1 MEKVIT
7 LSLPKA
13 CSEQWSNFTPTT
25 QGGWCNSC
33 RKEVVDFTLMSE
45 KQIIDYFSK
54 TAGNTCGRFQASQ
67 LKAYPT
73 ESLPTVEPGW
83 MFLKAGLLGLFLA
96 FAPKPSPALPI
107 RTMELQQNFHGQS
120 SVEARKHSSMPFLE
134 ITGTVKSEEDG
145 APLPGVNIVLK
156 GTMIGTVTDEKGK
169 FKFDHDLKQGDILVF
184 SFIGLKTQEYVVP
197 ASLNSSLEIVM
208 KLDIDTMMMGEIV
221 VGRVYATRTNG
232 LQKLWG
238 KIKSIF

>member
-1 MEKVIT
+1 MKKVIT

-13 CSEQWSNFTPTT
+13 CSEQWSNFAPTT

-33 RKEVVDFTLMSE
+33 RKEVVDFTSFSE

-83 MFLKAGLLGLFLA
+83 MFLKAGLLGLCLA
-96 FAPKPSPALPI
+96 FAPKPSSALPL
-107 RTMELQQNFHGQS
+107 RTMEPRQDFQGQS
-120 SVEARKHSSMPFLE
+120 SVEVKQHSSIPFLK

-145 APLPGVNIVLK
+145 ALLPGVNIVLK
-156 GTMIGTVTDEKGK
+156 GTMIGTVTDENGQ
-169 FKFDHDLKQGDILVF
+169 FKFDYDLKQGDVLVF

-197 ASLNSSLEIVM
+197 AVLNSSLEIVM

-221 VGRVYATRTNG
+221 VGGVYVTRTTS
-232 LQKLWG
+232 LQKVWG

>member
-1 MEKVIT
+1 MKKVIT

-33 RKEVVDFTLMSE
+33 RKEVVDFTSFSE

-54 TAGNTCGRFQASQ
+54 TAGNTCGRFHASQ
-67 LKAYPT
+67 LKACPT

-83 MFLKAGLLGLFLA
+83 MFLKAGLLGLCLA
-96 FAPKPSPALPI
+96 FAPKPSSALPL
-107 RTMELQQNFHGQS
+107 RTMELRQDFQGQS
-120 SVEARKHSSMPFLE
+120 SVEVKQHSSIPFLK

-145 APLPGVNIVLK
+145 ALLPGVNIVLK
-156 GTMIGTVTDEKGK
+156 GTMIGTVTDENGQ
-169 FKFDHDLKQGDILVF
+169 FKFDYDLKQGDVLVF

-221 VGRVYATRTNG
+221 VGGVYVTRTTI
-232 LQKLWG
+232 LQKVWG